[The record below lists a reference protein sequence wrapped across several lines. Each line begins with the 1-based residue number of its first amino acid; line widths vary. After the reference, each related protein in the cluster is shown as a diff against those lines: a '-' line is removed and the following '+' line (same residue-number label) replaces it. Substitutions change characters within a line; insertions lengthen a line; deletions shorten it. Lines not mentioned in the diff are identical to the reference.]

1 MSGDIDVEVT
11 EIRAMT
17 LTAYK
22 LAILNRA
29 SNELAADGLSF
40 EQQLEGAITKAI
52 SFLMDEAFFTY
63 GRRAAGMLSR
73 AV

>member
-40 EQQLEGAITKAI
+40 EQQLEGAARKR
-52 SFLMDEAFFTY
+52 SAF
-63 GRRAAGMLSR
+63 
-73 AV
+73 